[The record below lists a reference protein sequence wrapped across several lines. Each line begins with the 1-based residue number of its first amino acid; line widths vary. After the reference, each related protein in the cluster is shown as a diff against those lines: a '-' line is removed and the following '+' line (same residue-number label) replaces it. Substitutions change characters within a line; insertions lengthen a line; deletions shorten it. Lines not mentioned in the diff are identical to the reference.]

1 MREDTHKTQSTADS
15 GKQRAVPKG
24 RAKRFGKFARLAG
37 GVAGN
42 MLAHGAAQLATGKR
56 PRVKDLLLTPQNA
69 MRLTKQLAEMR
80 GAAMKLGQILSM
92 DTGDLLPQELADI
105 LATLRNAGYAMP
117 NAQLQEVLKNGLGP
131 HFEKKLKGFESRP
144 FAAASIGQVHRLSTR
159 DGRAA
164 VLKVQYPGVRESIDS
179 DVDNLAS
186 LLRISGLLP
195 KHMDMSPL
203 LAEAKSQLHE
213 EADYEQEARYLNAF
227 VRALGDDER
236 FLLPRVIPS
245 LSSSRILGMTFV
257 PGQPIED
264 VARANASERNRVAAL
279 LFELFMIELFE
290 LRLVQTDP
298 NFANYQYN
306 AETGQ
311 VVLLDFGASR
321 RFKAALVRGYRDLL
335 AAAITG
341 DRPSMVKAAESIG
354 YHLGPDNSAYR
365 QTLLE
370 LADIALVPLI
380 VDRPYDF
387 GRSPIPQQ
395 LMQRIEPLR
404 DNSTFWQVPPID
416 IAYIHRK
423 IGGLFMLA
431 TRLNAT
437 INVHTLLL
445 PWLDQ
450 QDTAP

>member
-1 MREDTHKTQSTADS
+1 MNRDADKTHGVTTRS
-15 GKQRAVPKG
+15 KQRAVPTG
-24 RAKRFGKFARLAG
+24 RAQRFGKFARLAG

-42 MLAHGAAQLATGKR
+42 MLAHGAAQLAMGKR
-56 PRVKDLLLTPQNA
+56 PRVKDLLLTPKNA
-69 MRLTKQLAEMR
+69 MRFTKQLAEMR

-92 DTGDLLPQELADI
+92 DTGNLLPPELADI
-105 LATLRNAGYAMP
+105 LSTLRNAGYAMP
-117 NAQLQEVLKNGLGP
+117 DNQLQEVLIDGLGP
-131 HFEKKLKGFESRP
+131 NFERKLKGFESRP

-164 VLKVQYPGVRESIDS
+164 VLKIQYPGVRESIDS

-186 LLRISGLLP
+186 LLRVSGLLP

-213 EADYEQEARYLNAF
+213 EADYKQEARYLNAF

-264 VARANASERNRVAAL
+264 VAHADASERNRVTAL
-279 LFELFMIELFE
+279 LLELFLVELFQ

-306 AETGQ
+306 PETGQ

-321 RFKAALVRGYRDLL
+321 RFKAPLVRGYRDLL
-335 AAAITG
+335 AGAVAG
-341 DRPSMVKAAESIG
+341 DRPAMIKSAASIG
-354 YHLGPDNSAYR
+354 YQLGPDNSAYQ

-370 LADIALVPLI
+370 LADIALVPLT
-380 VDRPYDF
+380 VNEPYDF

-395 LMQRIEPLR
+395 IMQRIEPLR
-404 DNSTFWQVPPID
+404 DNSSFWQVPPID
-416 IAYIHRK
+416 VAYIHRK

-431 TRLNAT
+431 TRLSAT
-437 INVHTLLL
+437 VNVHELIL
-445 PWLDQ
+445 PWVDEY
-450 QDTAP
+450 DTAP

>member
-1 MREDTHKTQSTADS
+1 MNRDADKTRNVTIRS
-15 GKQRAVPKG
+15 KQRAVPTG
-24 RAKRFGKFARLAG
+24 RAQRLGKFVSLAG
-37 GVAGN
+37 GVASN

-56 PRVKDLLLTPQNA
+56 PRLKDLLLTPKNA
-69 MRLTKQLAEMR
+69 MRFTKQLAEMR
-80 GAAMKLGQILSM
+80 GAAMKLGQIISM

-105 LATLRNAGYAMP
+105 LATLRNAGFAMP
-117 NAQLQEVLKNGLGP
+117 DNQLQEVLIDGLGP
-131 HFEKKLKGFESRP
+131 NYEKKLKGFESRP

-159 DGRAA
+159 NGRAA
-164 VLKVQYPGVRESIDS
+164 VLKVQYPGVKESIDS

-186 LLRISGLLP
+186 LLRVSGLLP

-264 VARANASERNRVAAL
+264 VAHADTSERNRVTAL
-279 LFELFMIELFE
+279 LLELFLVELFQ

-306 AETGQ
+306 PETGQ

-321 RFKAALVRGYRDLL
+321 RFKASLVGGYRDLL
-335 AAAITG
+335 ASAVAG
-341 DRPSMVKAAESIG
+341 DRPAMIKSAESIG
-354 YHLGPDNSAYR
+354 YQLGPDNSSYQ

-370 LADIALVPLI
+370 LADIALVPLT
-380 VDRPYDF
+380 VNEPYDF
-387 GRSPIPQQ
+387 GRSPIPEQ

-404 DNSTFWQVPPID
+404 DNSSFWQVPPID
-416 IAYIHRK
+416 VAYIHRK

-431 TRLNAT
+431 TRLSAT
-437 INVHTLLL
+437 VNVHELIL
-445 PWLDQ
+445 PWVDEY
-450 QDTAP
+450 DTAP

>member
-1 MREDTHKTQSTADS
+1 MREDTHKTQNTADS

-264 VARANASERNRVAAL
+264 VADANASERNRVAAL

>member
-1 MREDTHKTQSTADS
+1 MNRDADKTHGVTTRS
-15 GKQRAVPKG
+15 KQRAVPTG
-24 RAKRFGKFARLAG
+24 RAQRFGKFARLAG

-42 MLAHGAAQLATGKR
+42 MIAHGAAQLAMGKR
-56 PRVKDLLLTPQNA
+56 PRVKDLLLTPKNA
-69 MRLTKQLAEMR
+69 MRFTKQLAEMR

-92 DTGDLLPQELADI
+92 DTGNLLPPELADI
-105 LATLRNAGYAMP
+105 LSTLRNAGYAMP
-117 NAQLQEVLKNGLGP
+117 DNQLQEVLIDGLGP
-131 HFEKKLKGFESRP
+131 NFERKLKGFESRP

-164 VLKVQYPGVRESIDS
+164 VLKIQYPGVRESIDS

-186 LLRISGLLP
+186 LLRVSGLLP

-213 EADYEQEARYLNAF
+213 EADYKQEARYLNAF

-245 LSSSRILGMTFV
+245 LSSSRILGMTLV

-264 VARANASERNRVAAL
+264 VAHADASERNRVTAL
-279 LFELFMIELFE
+279 LLELFLVELFQ

-306 AETGQ
+306 PETGQ

-321 RFKAALVRGYRDLL
+321 RFKAPLVRGYRDLL
-335 AAAITG
+335 AGAVAG
-341 DRPSMVKAAESIG
+341 DRPAMIKSAASIG
-354 YHLGPDNSAYR
+354 YQLGPDNSAYQ

-370 LADIALVPLI
+370 LADIALVPLT
-380 VDRPYDF
+380 VNEPYDF

-395 LMQRIEPLR
+395 IMQRIEPLR
-404 DNSTFWQVPPID
+404 DNSSFWQVPPID
-416 IAYIHRK
+416 VAYIHRK

-431 TRLNAT
+431 TRLSAT
-437 INVHTLLL
+437 VNVHELIL
-445 PWLDQ
+445 PWVDEY
-450 QDTAP
+450 DTAP

>member
-1 MREDTHKTQSTADS
+1 MNRDADKTRNVTIRS
-15 GKQRAVPKG
+15 KQRAVPTG
-24 RAKRFGKFARLAG
+24 RAQRLGKFVSLAG
-37 GVAGN
+37 GVASN

-56 PRVKDLLLTPQNA
+56 PRLKDLLLTPKNA
-69 MRLTKQLAEMR
+69 MRFTKQLAEMR

-117 NAQLQEVLKNGLGP
+117 DNQLQEVLIDGLGP
-131 HFEKKLKGFESRP
+131 NFEKKLKGFESRP

-159 DGRAA
+159 NGRAA
-164 VLKVQYPGVRESIDS
+164 VLKVQYPGVKESIDS

-186 LLRISGLLP
+186 LLRVSGLLP

-236 FLLPRVIPS
+236 FLMPRVIPS

-264 VARANASERNRVAAL
+264 VAHADTSERNRVTAL
-279 LFELFMIELFE
+279 LLELFLVELFQ

-306 AETGQ
+306 PETGQ

-321 RFKAALVRGYRDLL
+321 RFKASLVRGYRDLL
-335 AAAITG
+335 AGAVAG
-341 DRPSMVKAAESIG
+341 DRPAMIKSAESIG
-354 YHLGPDNSAYR
+354 YQLGPDNSSYQ

-370 LADIALVPLI
+370 LADIALVPLT
-380 VDRPYDF
+380 VNEPYDF
-387 GRSPIPQQ
+387 GRSPIPEQ

-404 DNSTFWQVPPID
+404 DNSSFWQVPPID
-416 IAYIHRK
+416 VAYIHRK

-431 TRLNAT
+431 TRLSAT
-437 INVHTLLL
+437 VNVHELIL
-445 PWLDQ
+445 PWVDEY
-450 QDTAP
+450 DTAP

>member
-1 MREDTHKTQSTADS
+1 M
-15 GKQRAVPKG
+15 
-24 RAKRFGKFARLAG
+24 
-37 GVAGN
+37 
-42 MLAHGAAQLATGKR
+42 
-56 PRVKDLLLTPQNA
+56 
-69 MRLTKQLAEMR
+69 
-80 GAAMKLGQILSM
+80 GQILSM

-117 NAQLQEVLKNGLGP
+117 DAQLQEVLKDGLGP
-131 HFEKKLKGFESRP
+131 HFEKKLRGFESRP

-186 LLRISGLLP
+186 LLRVSGLLP

-213 EADYEQEARYLNAF
+213 EADYEQEARYLKAF

-264 VARANASERNRVAAL
+264 VAHADASERNRVAAL

-335 AAAITG
+335 AGAIAG

-354 YHLGPDNSAYR
+354 YHLGPDNSAYQ

-380 VDRPYDF
+380 VNKPYDF

-404 DNSTFWQVPPID
+404 DNRTLWQVPPID
-416 IAYIHRK
+416 VAYIHRK

-437 INVHTLLL
+437 INVHELLL

-450 QDTAP
+450 HDTAP

>member
-1 MREDTHKTQSTADS
+1 MREDTHKTHNTAAS

-24 RAKRFGKFARLAG
+24 RAQRFGKFARLAG

-56 PRVKDLLLTPQNA
+56 PRVKDLLLTPKNA

-117 NAQLQEVLKNGLGP
+117 DAQLQEVLKHGLGP
-131 HFEKKLKGFESRP
+131 HFEKKLRGFESRP

-186 LLRISGLLP
+186 LLRVSGLLP

-264 VARANASERNRVAAL
+264 ASERNRVAAL

-335 AAAITG
+335 AGAIAG
-341 DRPSMVKAAESIG
+341 NRPSMVKAAESIG

-365 QTLLE
+365 QTLLD

-380 VDRPYDF
+380 VNKPYDF

-416 IAYIHRK
+416 VAYIHRK

-437 INVHTLLL
+437 INVHALLL
-445 PWLDQ
+445 HWLDQ
-450 QDTAP
+450 HDTAP

>member
-1 MREDTHKTQSTADS
+1 MNRDADKTHSVTTRS
-15 GKQRAVPKG
+15 KQRAVPTG
-24 RAKRFGKFARLAG
+24 RAQRFGKFARLAG

-56 PRVKDLLLTPQNA
+56 PQVKDLLLTSKNA
-69 MRLTKQLAEMR
+69 MRFTKQLAEMR

-92 DTGDLLPQELADI
+92 DTGGLLPQELADI

-117 NAQLQEVLKNGLGP
+117 DNQLQEVLIDGLGP
-131 HFEKKLKGFESRP
+131 NFEKKLKGFESRP

-186 LLRISGLLP
+186 LLRVSGLLP

-264 VARANASERNRVAAL
+264 VAHADASERNRVAAL

-306 AETGQ
+306 AKTGQ
-311 VVLLDFGASR
+311 LVLLDFGASR

-335 AAAITG
+335 AGAIAG

-354 YHLGPDNSAYR
+354 YHLGPNDSAYR
-365 QTLLE
+365 QTLLD

-380 VDRPYDF
+380 VNKPYDF

-395 LMQRIEPLR
+395 LIQRIEPLR
-404 DNSTFWQVPPID
+404 NNSTFWQVPPID
-416 IAYIHRK
+416 VAYIHRK

-437 INVHTLLL
+437 INVHALLL

-450 QDTAP
+450 HDTTP